1 MMILPVNLKSRW
13 DRTPENLRGAMW
25 MLFMAIFFVAAD
37 SIIKILS
44 RRLDPIEIVFFRNI
58 FSILW
63 LIPAIAN
70 AGGFKAF
77 QTNYPWLQLTRAT
90 LGGIAMICIFY
101 SLKLLPLA
109 DATAVMFSR
118 AIWMIPCAVLLLG
131 ETVQWRRW
139 TATIV
144 GFIGVILMV
153 QPTEL
158 LDFNSIKI
166 GMIFALTNAFLAA
179 VIFTLIKILKGRGES
194 NLTIL
199 LWHASISILMTS
211 IPTWFL
217 WITPTPFE
225 ILLLIALG
233 LIVTL
238 AHSCLIQALA
248 VGEATAVTPF
258 EYSRVLFAGLVGFI
272 FFSEVPSIW
281 SFVGTLLLIASAL
294 YIARRESLADKNQKG

>member
-1 MMILPVNLKSRW
+1 MIILPVNLRSRW

-25 MLFMAIFFVAAD
+25 MLLMAIFFVAAD

-44 RRLDPIEIVFFRNI
+44 RRLDPLEIVFFRNV

-70 AGGFKAF
+70 AGGVKAF
-77 QTNYPWLQLTRAT
+77 RTNNPWLQLTRAT

-118 AIWMIPCAVLLLG
+118 VIWMIPCAVLLLG
-131 ETVQWRRW
+131 ETIQWRRW

-144 GFIGVILMV
+144 GFVGVILMV

-158 LDFNSIKI
+158 LNFGSVKT
-166 GMIFALTNAFLAA
+166 GMVFALTNAFLAA
-179 VIFTLIKILKGRGES
+179 IIFTLIKILKGRGES

-199 LWHASISILMTS
+199 LWHASVSVLMTS

-217 WITPTPFE
+217 WIMPTPFE
-225 ILLLIALG
+225 ILLLVALG
-233 LIVTL
+233 LIVTI

-248 VGEATAVTPF
+248 VGQATAVTPF

-272 FFSEVPSIW
+272 FFSEVPTIW
-281 SFVGTLLLIASAL
+281 TCIGTLLLIASAL
-294 YIARRESLADKNQKG
+294 YIAKREALAGNNQEG